1 MRAKL
6 IATVP
11 GSPPAVW
18 SAFAKQ
24 AAWKDWIIVGLLVL
38 NALTIVAGA
47 RLARQ
52 QPDVVLVAP
61 DGKSTYL
68 PHAIE
73 GDALAG
79 FLAEQK
85 QLPSD
90 VTIVHFTR
98 EFLQL
103 ALAINSST
111 IEGAWA
117 DALAMMTPELREHVA
132 ADAVSKKLIDSY
144 RAAKVR
150 TALIIDGVELI
161 AKTESLLQVRA
172 RVTRKIGTLLVAADG
187 ASATDQLEVD
197 LVERIVPRTN
207 ARPDGLEI
215 VELRIKKEAA
225 SAAEGKSNAP

>member
-18 SAFAKQ
+18 TAFAKQ

-38 NALTIVAGA
+38 NALTVVAGA

-52 QPDVVLVAP
+52 QPDVVLVAA
-61 DGKSTYL
+61 DGKSSFL

-73 GDALAG
+73 GDALAL

-111 IEGAWA
+111 IDGAWA

-132 ADAVSKKLIDSY
+132 ADAASKKLIDSWISVPDICPS
-144 RAAKVR
+144 VR
-150 TALIIDGVELI
+150 
-161 AKTESLLQVRA
+161 SQLLQDKLHTWTF
-172 RVTRKIGTLLVAADG
+172 TRHSPHPLL
-187 ASATDQLEVD
+187 S
-197 LVERIVPRTN
+197 
-207 ARPDGLEI
+207 ARP
-215 VELRIKKEAA
+215 
-225 SAAEGKSNAP
+225 